1 LGLVGDVLDDLKAGK
16 ISNLCPFKPLRK
28 KCEMYKAFRGATQT
42 RQAKE
47 MVAKAE
53 AAYKEIE
60 DQAAAQ
66 IKEDTAALLSQFE

>member
-1 LGLVGDVLDDLKAGK
+1 LDDVKAGK
-16 ISNLCPFKPLRK
+16 ISPLRK
-28 KCEMYKAFRGATQT
+28 KCEMYKALRGATQT

-60 DQAAAQ
+60 DQAA
-66 IKEDTAALLSQFE
+66 DTAALLSQFE